1 MAILVERRR
10 LLLVDGSA
18 EGLTIAQMKTRVF
31 WLTARLRNGCK
42 AGPVAGFEVANWAF
56 SFSTSSTLIS
66 IALLIFEG
74 AVENYVRMGVD

>member
-1 MAILVERRR
+1 M
-10 LLLVDGSA
+10 
-18 EGLTIAQMKTRVF
+18 
-31 WLTARLRNGCK
+31 
-42 AGPVAGFEVANWAF
+42 AGFEVANWAF

>member
-10 LLLVDGSA
+10 LLLVRYGSA

-42 AGPVAGFEVANWAF
+42 AEPVAGFEVANWAF
-56 SFSTSSTLIS
+56 SFPLHQHS
-66 IALLIFEG
+66 F
-74 AVENYVRMGVD
+74 R